1 MHNILISAVDSAAQT
16 AKSRGNPQ
24 YFLQRLGGQNGLHV
38 IWHFRGGRRSIGF
51 LLFHW
56 HLVEDF
62 KSLRLNQSMGVRPL
76 VKRDFKLRGKYYSAD
91 ADWDAHMEGLQ
102 PSKTLQELVRY
113 SKRIEDWHNFAH
125 ESLMMISGQPL
136 HDASVNIFYALFW
149 DLHFFIN
156 NLFEKELR
164 SFARSTHLEVSSPVK
179 IVQKLETDHH
189 DSLADI

>member
-1 MHNILISAVDSAAQT
+1 MHNILVSAVDRATQD
-16 AKSRGNPQ
+16 AKNRGNPNI
-24 YFLQRLGGQNGLHV
+24 FLQKLSGQNGLHV

-62 KSLRLNQSMGVRPL
+62 RALRLNQSMGVRPL
-76 VKRDFKLRGKYYSAD
+76 VKRQFEQGGKYYSED
-91 ADWDAHMEGLQ
+91 ADWDAHMNGVQ
-102 PSKTLQELVRY
+102 PSKTLQDLFRY

-125 ESLMMISGQPL
+125 DSLMMVSGQPL
-136 HDASVNIFYALFW
+136 HDASVNIFYPLFW

-156 NLFEKELR
+156 NQFEKQLR
-164 SFARSTHLEVSSPVK
+164 SFASAVHLGVNTPVK

-189 DSLADI
+189 DILADI